1 MQVSINCNSTS
12 LAPKGFSLAQTQ
24 EEFSSVG
31 SKTSETKHFLKT
43 FLCFLTSTYL
53 LPKTYKVTISDMRRQ
68 PRVPGGPKGQ
78 VRGTRE
84 HGSKSLSLHYGTM
97 LLSDGLSMLTP
108 CFMTRSFTSHPW
120 SFSEKLILSLVFIY
134 IPETNS
140 IIK

>member
-1 MQVSINCNSTS
+1 MQVSRNCNSTS
-12 LAPKGFSLAQTQ
+12 PAPKGFSLAQTQ

-53 LPKTYKVTISDMRRQ
+53 LPETKKERISDLRRHS
-68 PRVPGGPKGQ
+68 RVPRGPKVQ
-78 VRGTRE
+78 VRGTKE
-84 HGSKSLSLHYGTM
+84 HESKSLSLQYGTTK
-97 LLSDGLSMLTP
+97 LPGGLSMLT
-108 CFMTRSFTSHPW
+108 CRFMTGIFTPRSW
-120 SFSEKLILSLVFIY
+120 SFSKELILYMVLIY